1 MLTRMDPNSLAEE
14 LPSLYRAIL
23 DRVAELEA
31 AGRSTEAARMRTSAT
46 QIYSRAWDER
56 ARRRLTD
63 LLARH
68 ARPAAGATPASNR
81 ARPVPRPTRRI
92 RHRRRLLTG
101 RSPSRAD
108 AVRLRRVTDAEPH
121 VTP

>member
-1 MLTRMDPNSLAEE
+1 MDPNSLAEE

-31 AGRSTEAARMRTSAT
+31 VGRRSEAARMRMSAT

-68 ARPAAGATPASNR
+68 ARPVAGAAKPNAGQGRFRGR
-81 ARPVPRPTRRI
+81 AGSGT
-92 RHRRRLLTG
+92 
-101 RSPSRAD
+101 
-108 AVRLRRVTDAEPH
+108 AVVS
-121 VTP
+121 

>member
-1 MLTRMDPNSLAEE
+1 MDPNSLAEE

-31 AGRSTEAARMRTSAT
+31 AGQRAEAARVRAAAT
-46 QIYSRAWDER
+46 QIYSRAWDDR

-68 ARPAAGATPASNR
+68 ALPGAGQPVRSGGPGRFRGRRAGSGTATVS
-81 ARPVPRPTRRI
+81 
-92 RHRRRLLTG
+92 
-101 RSPSRAD
+101 
-108 AVRLRRVTDAEPH
+108 
-121 VTP
+121 

>member
-1 MLTRMDPNSLAEE
+1 MDPNSLAEE

-31 AGRSTEAARMRTSAT
+31 VGRRSEAARMRTSAT

-68 ARPAAGATPASNR
+68 ARPVAGAAEPR
-81 ARPVPRPTRRI
+81 AGHSRFR
-92 RHRRRLLTG
+92 G
-101 RSPSRAD
+101 RSAGSGT
-108 AVRLRRVTDAEPH
+108 AVVS
-121 VTP
+121 

>member
-1 MLTRMDPNSLAEE
+1 MDPNSLAEE

-31 AGRSTEAARMRTSAT
+31 AGRRTEAARMRSSAT

-56 ARRRLTD
+56 ARHRLTA

-68 ARPAAGATPASNR
+68 ARPTE
-81 ARPVPRPTRRI
+81 T
-92 RHRRRLLTG
+92 
-101 RSPSRAD
+101 D
-108 AVRLRRVTDAEPH
+108 AVHRSGHGRFRGRRAGSGTAAVS
-121 VTP
+121 

>member
-1 MLTRMDPNSLAEE
+1 MDPNSLAEE

-31 AGRSTEAARMRTSAT
+31 LGKRGEAARVRTSAT

-63 LLARH
+63 LLVRSG
-68 ARPAAGATPASNR
+68 RPVAGEPVRAAGQGRVPGRR
-81 ARPVPRPTRRI
+81 A
-92 RHRRRLLTG
+92 G
-101 RSPSRAD
+101 SGS
-108 AVRLRRVTDAEPH
+108 AVIS
-121 VTP
+121 

>member
-1 MLTRMDPNSLAEE
+1 MDPNSLAEA

-31 AGRSTEAARMRTSAT
+31 AGHRTEAARLRTSAT

-56 ARRRLTD
+56 ARRHLAA

-68 ARPAAGATPASNR
+68 ARPAEGE
-81 ARPVPRPTRRI
+81 
-92 RHRRRLLTG
+92 
-101 RSPSRAD
+101 
-108 AVRLRRVTDAEPH
+108 AVRRTGHGRFRGRRAGSGTAAAS
-121 VTP
+121 